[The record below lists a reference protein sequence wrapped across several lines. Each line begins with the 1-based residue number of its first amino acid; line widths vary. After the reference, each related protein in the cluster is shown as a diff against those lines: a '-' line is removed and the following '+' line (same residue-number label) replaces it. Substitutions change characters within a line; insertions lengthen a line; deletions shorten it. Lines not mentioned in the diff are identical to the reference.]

1 MGGAKAGKGSDGKL
15 EGSSSAGGQFSIP
28 GGLEVAVYRLVFM

>member
-15 EGSSSAGGQFSIP
+15 EGSGSAGAQFSFP
-28 GGLEVAVYRLVFM
+28 DGLEIAVYRLVFM